1 MFFFIVKT
9 LCKISEAYNNPFG
22 EKSNRIGGTK
32 ERENTVNRD
41 IVKRLTKMNVI
52 VQKTWDKREI
62 QLLPS
67 IFINKEML
75 EEVDLS
81 GNEAGEKQGTLGS
94 CVK

>member
-1 MFFFIVKT
+1 M
-9 LCKISEAYNNPFG
+9 
-22 EKSNRIGGTK
+22 
-32 ERENTVNRD
+32 
-41 IVKRLTKMNVI
+41 KRLTKMNVI

-67 IFINKEML
+67 ILINKEML

-81 GNEAGEKQGTLGS
+81 GNEAGEKRGTLGS